1 MTVINATELQR
12 VGMLIR
18 SGRMADARRVCE
30 GLLESN
36 ADPVVQALHG
46 AICLQMG
53 APAEAEASL
62 RAALK
67 ARPQDR
73 TVRAN
78 LLEALSMLGRFEEA
92 AQYCDRAVSLADQT
106 MRLARLH
113 AHVMQSLGRFEEAID
128 LYREIVAREPA
139 DWAAWNNLGNALAGI
154 GRWEEGADALRRAA
168 ALQPASAPIQVNLAQ
183 VLIDAGQEQEAERLL
198 CEVADRFPDDIEPFV
213 RLYNLFTA
221 QAREDAAYMAL
232 KDALDRRPNDHDLL
246 KTFVHESI
254 GRGAF
259 SEAEQACDHTLSL
272 EPTQSEAFACLAA
285 IYDRSNQEQRLP
297 ALIER
302 ASAAGADDPTVNYLR
317 ALDYKRQGK
326 IDESWDA
333 FQRSQGVAD
342 DVRRWQLESQLQDAR
357 GNYDEAFAAAEAAN
371 AEWATD
377 LSGPAERARF
387 YREMVQVSTEILSP
401 EWLGTWPRFEEPLDR
416 PDPVFLVGFPRSGT
430 TLLDTMLMGHSQTL
444 VLEEEAY
451 LATLE
456 LGIGGVTEWPNVPVP
471 ELRRL
476 RAEYF
481 GNIGRDHPLAPDS
494 IVVDKH
500 PLHLNKAEAIHRLFP
515 RSKLILALRHPCDV
529 VLSCF
534 MTNFKLN
541 NAMSNFLTLETTAQ
555 LYDLTFTHW
564 EKARRLLDLDV
575 AEVVYEELIEGPE
588 QVLRPLA
595 DRINLPWE
603 ATIVDHTST
612 ARRRAQVKT
621 ASYAQVTEQIY
632 KRSAGKWRNYRR
644 HLEPVL
650 PILAPWVQKFGYE
663 L

>member
-1 MTVINATELQR
+1 
-12 VGMLIR
+12 
-18 SGRMADARRVCE
+18 
-30 GLLESN
+30 
-36 ADPVVQALHG
+36 
-46 AICLQMG
+46 MG
-53 APAEAEASL
+53 APAEAEISL
-62 RAALK
+62 RQALNAK
-67 ARPQDR
+67 PQDR

-78 LLEALSMLGRFEEA
+78 LIEALSTLGRFEEA
-92 AQYCDRAVSLADQT
+92 VRFCDREIALADHT

-113 AHVMQSLGRFEEAID
+113 AHLMQSLARFDDAID

-139 DWAAWNNLGNALAGI
+139 DWAAWNNLGNALAGT
-154 GRWEEGADALRRAA
+154 GRWEESVAALRRAA

-183 VLIDAGQEQEAERLL
+183 GLIDAGHEEEAERLL
-198 CEVADRFPDDIEPFV
+198 CEVADRFPDDIEPLT

-232 KDALDRRPNDHDLL
+232 KDALERQPNDHQIL

-272 EPTQSEAFACLAA
+272 EPGQSEAFACLAS
-285 IYDRSNQEQRLP
+285 IYDRSNQEQKLP
-297 ALIER
+297 GLIER
-302 ASAAGADDPTVNYLR
+302 ARAAGADDPTVNYIR
-317 ALDYKRQGK
+317 ALGYKRQGK
-326 IDESWDA
+326 IDEAWDA
-333 FQRSQGVAD
+333 FQRSQGIAD
-342 DVRRWQLESQLQDAR
+342 DVRRRQLESQIEDAR

-371 AEWATD
+371 SEWAAD
-377 LSGPAERARF
+377 LSRPAERARV
-387 YREMVQVSTEILSP
+387 YRDMVRESTEILSA
-401 EWLGTWPRFEEPLDR
+401 EWLATWPKFDEPLDR

-444 VLEEEAY
+444 VLEEEPY

-456 LGIGGVTEWPNVPVP
+456 LSIGGMTEWPNVPVP

-476 RAEYF
+476 RTAYF
-481 GNIGRDHPLAPDS
+481 ENIERDHPLAPDS
-494 IVVDKH
+494 VVIDKH
-500 PLHLNKAEAIHRLFP
+500 PLHLNKAESIHRLFP
-515 RSKLILALRHPCDV
+515 RSKFILALRHPCDV
-529 VLSCF
+529 VLSCL

-555 LYDLTFTHW
+555 LYDLTFRHW
-564 EKARRLLDLDV
+564 EKARPLLDLDV

-588 QVLRPLA
+588 QTLRRLS
-595 DRINLPWE
+595 DWLDLPWE
-603 ATIVDHTST
+603 ATIIDHTST

-632 KRSAGKWRNYRR
+632 TRSAGKWRNYRK

-650 PILAPWVQKFGYE
+650 PILAPWVEKFGYE